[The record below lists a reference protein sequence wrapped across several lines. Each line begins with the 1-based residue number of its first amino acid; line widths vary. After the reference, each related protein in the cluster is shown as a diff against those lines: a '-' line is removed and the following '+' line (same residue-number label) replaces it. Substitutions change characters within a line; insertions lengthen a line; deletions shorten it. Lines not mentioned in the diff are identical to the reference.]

1 MPITSDI
8 QKLEP
13 GARVRLF
20 ELDCTEIGGDVL
32 RFHPY
37 PAPPITFQGLTY
49 EPWPVEAE
57 NLERTGDIQQPSP
70 TLHVSNIY
78 TNDEGRQVVG
88 IISSLCLALQD
99 LVGAKLTVRETLA
112 KYLDDS
118 DEADPAQELPRQ
130 IWYIEQ
136 RIDETPGTVSFELAG
151 ALTLDGLRL
160 PLPFPAAANS
170 VGPVSVANFDVP
182 DGYQQLSAVV
192 VSGTNYAVFRASGD
206 AIGVLPLT
214 VAAAASGTARIDAL
228 QLTYRVAG

>member
-1 MPITSDI
+1 
-8 QKLEP
+8 
-13 GARVRLF
+13 
-20 ELDCTEIGGDVL
+20 
-32 RFHPY
+32 
-37 PAPPITFQGLTY
+37 
-49 EPWPVEAE
+49 
-57 NLERTGDIQQPSP
+57 LERTGDIQQPSP

-160 PLPFPAAANS
+160 PRRQIQVTCAWLHIGGYRGEYCQYTGNAYFTDQDQPTGDPAQDKCAGLPLSCQLRFGAQQGVIPIKAEINFGGFPAA
-170 VGPVSVANFDVP
+170 DR
-182 DGYQQLSAVV
+182 L
-192 VSGTNYAVFRASGD
+192 R
-206 AIGVLPLT
+206 
-214 VAAAASGTARIDAL
+214 
-228 QLTYRVAG
+228 